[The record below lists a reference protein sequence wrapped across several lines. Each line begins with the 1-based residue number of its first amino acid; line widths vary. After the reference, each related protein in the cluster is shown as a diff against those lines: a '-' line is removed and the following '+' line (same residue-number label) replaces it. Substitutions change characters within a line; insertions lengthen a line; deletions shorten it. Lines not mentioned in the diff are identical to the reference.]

1 MDFVDFLKE
10 MLGVTNDFAI
20 TQIEKEEEPKKGIKI
35 FLKYLPNRY
44 KKDSIEYRL
53 YDTTPEREWQHLSW
67 FDYSCY
73 LVCKLPR
80 YIDSDGKPKVIELN
94 FAPKNRGYT
103 YLFSQKIIEVLQK
116 VRVQKTVADLLQ
128 TRAHIVRSVMEQA
141 VENALEERG
150 EVSDFE
156 NISLDEK
163 AYAKGHE
170 YATILIDSDKEYIIE
185 MNEGRKEKSVKAL
198 FFSLNTKEHQPQIK
212 RVNIDMWKPYMNA
225 MEDIAPQAVQVHDKF
240 HLFKKLSEAID
251 KTRKQEVKE
260 TPLLL
265 NQKYTVLKNAENR
278 TEKQQE
284 YFDKINEA
292 NLKTAQALRIRE
304 NFKDIFQ
311 INDSTT
317 ITMIYDKWI
326 QNALESNLK
335 YIQQVVETFQRHRTG
350 IINAFETKSTSG
362 KHENMNGRIQSVIA
376 KARGF
381 INFLLKIPSCVSRW
395 IRSIL
400 MLISSSR
407 STPYVFVRYP
417 VLLRERKM
425 PVCKRGY
432 YRIAA

>member
-10 MLGVTNDFAI
+10 MMGVTNDFAI
-20 TQIEKEEEPKKGIKI
+20 TQIEKEEEPKKVIKI

-94 FAPKNRGYT
+94 FAPKNKGYT

-284 YFDKINEA
+284 DFDKINEA
-292 NLKTAQALRIRE
+292 NLKTAQAWRIRE

-317 ITMIYDKWI
+317 ITIIYDKWI

-381 INFLLKIPSCVSRW
+381 INFDRFRINVLFYFGKLNLLPQK
-395 IRSIL
+395 
-400 MLISSSR
+400 
-407 STPYVFVRYP
+407 F
-417 VLLRERKM
+417 
-425 PVCKRGY
+425 
-432 YRIAA
+432 

>member
-20 TQIEKEEEPKKGIKI
+20 TQIEKEEEPKKVIKI

-94 FAPKNRGYT
+94 FAPKNKGYT

-128 TRAHIVRSVMEQA
+128 TTAHIVRSVMEQA

-163 AYAKGHE
+163 AYAKGHA

-225 MEDIAPQAVQVHDKF
+225 MKDIAPQAVQVHDKF

-284 YFDKINEA
+284 DFDKINEA
-292 NLKTAQALRIRE
+292 NLKTAQAWRIRE

-317 ITMIYDKWI
+317 ITIIYDKWI

-381 INFLLKIPSCVSRW
+381 INFDRFRINVLFYFGKLNLLPQK
-395 IRSIL
+395 
-400 MLISSSR
+400 
-407 STPYVFVRYP
+407 F
-417 VLLRERKM
+417 
-425 PVCKRGY
+425 
-432 YRIAA
+432 

>member
-20 TQIEKEEEPKKGIKI
+20 TQIEKEEEPKKVIKI

-80 YIDSDGKPKVIELN
+80 YIDSDGKPKVIDIN
-94 FAPKNRGYT
+94 FAPKNKGYT

-128 TRAHIVRSVMEQA
+128 TTAHIVRSVMEQA

-170 YATILIDSDKEYIIE
+170 YATILIDSDKEYVIE

-225 MEDIAPQAVQVHDKF
+225 MKDIAPQAVQVHDKF

-284 YFDKINEA
+284 DFDKINEA
-292 NLKTAQALRIRE
+292 NLKTAQAWRIRE

-317 ITMIYDKWI
+317 ITIIYDKWI

-381 INFLLKIPSCVSRW
+381 INFDRFRINVLFYFGKLNLLPQK
-395 IRSIL
+395 
-400 MLISSSR
+400 
-407 STPYVFVRYP
+407 F
-417 VLLRERKM
+417 
-425 PVCKRGY
+425 
-432 YRIAA
+432 

>member
-10 MLGVTNDFAI
+10 MMGVTNDFAI
-20 TQIEKEEEPKKGIKI
+20 TQIEKEEEPKKVIKI

-80 YIDSDGKPKVIELN
+80 YIDSDGKPKVIDIN
-94 FAPKNRGYT
+94 FAPKNKGYT

-128 TRAHIVRSVMEQA
+128 TTAHIVRSVMEQA

-284 YFDKINEA
+284 DFDKINEA
-292 NLKTAQALRIRE
+292 NLKTAQAWRIRE

-317 ITMIYDKWI
+317 ITIIYDKWI

-381 INFLLKIPSCVSRW
+381 INFDRFRINVLFYFGKLNLLPQK
-395 IRSIL
+395 
-400 MLISSSR
+400 
-407 STPYVFVRYP
+407 F
-417 VLLRERKM
+417 
-425 PVCKRGY
+425 
-432 YRIAA
+432 

>member
-20 TQIEKEEEPKKGIKI
+20 TQIEKEEEPKKVIKI

-94 FAPKNRGYT
+94 FAPKNKGYT

-128 TRAHIVRSVMEQA
+128 TTAHIVRSVMEQA

-225 MEDIAPQAVQVHDKF
+225 MKDIAPQAVQVHDKF

-284 YFDKINEA
+284 DFDKINEA
-292 NLKTAQALRIRE
+292 NLKTAQAWRIRE

-317 ITMIYDKWI
+317 ITIIYDKWI

-381 INFLLKIPSCVSRW
+381 INFDRFRINVLFYFGKLNLLPQK
-395 IRSIL
+395 
-400 MLISSSR
+400 
-407 STPYVFVRYP
+407 F
-417 VLLRERKM
+417 
-425 PVCKRGY
+425 
-432 YRIAA
+432 

>member
-10 MLGVTNDFAI
+10 MMGVTNDFAI
-20 TQIEKEEEPKKGIKI
+20 TQIEKEEEPKKVIKI

-80 YIDSDGKPKVIELN
+80 YIDSDGKPKVIDIN
-94 FAPKNRGYT
+94 FAPKNKGYT

-128 TRAHIVRSVMEQA
+128 TTAHIVRSVMEQA

-170 YATILIDSDKEYIIE
+170 YATILIDSDKEYVIE

-225 MEDIAPQAVQVHDKF
+225 MKDIAPQAVQVHDKF

-284 YFDKINEA
+284 DFDKINEA
-292 NLKTAQALRIRE
+292 NLKTAQAWRIRE

-317 ITMIYDKWI
+317 ITIIYDKWI

-381 INFLLKIPSCVSRW
+381 INFDRFRINVLFYFGKLNLLPQK
-395 IRSIL
+395 
-400 MLISSSR
+400 
-407 STPYVFVRYP
+407 F
-417 VLLRERKM
+417 
-425 PVCKRGY
+425 
-432 YRIAA
+432 

>member
-20 TQIEKEEEPKKGIKI
+20 TQIEKEEEPKKVIKI

-80 YIDSDGKPKVIELN
+80 YIDSDGKPKVIDIN
-94 FAPKNRGYT
+94 FAPKNKGYT

-128 TRAHIVRSVMEQA
+128 TTAHIVRSVMEQA

-284 YFDKINEA
+284 DFDKINEA
-292 NLKTAQALRIRE
+292 NLKTAQAWRIRE

-317 ITMIYDKWI
+317 ITIIYDKWI

-381 INFLLKIPSCVSRW
+381 INFDRFRINVLFYFGKLNLLPQK
-395 IRSIL
+395 
-400 MLISSSR
+400 
-407 STPYVFVRYP
+407 F
-417 VLLRERKM
+417 
-425 PVCKRGY
+425 
-432 YRIAA
+432 

>member
-20 TQIEKEEEPKKGIKI
+20 TQIEKEEEPKKVIKI

-80 YIDSDGKPKVIELN
+80 YIDSDGKPKVIDIN
-94 FAPKNRGYT
+94 FAPKNKGYT

-128 TRAHIVRSVMEQA
+128 TTAHIVRSVMEQA

-170 YATILIDSDKEYIIE
+170 YATILIDSDKEYVIE

-284 YFDKINEA
+284 DFDKINEA
-292 NLKTAQALRIRE
+292 NLKTAQAWRIRE

-317 ITMIYDKWI
+317 ITIIYDKWI

-381 INFLLKIPSCVSRW
+381 INFDRFRINVLFYFGKLNLLPQK
-395 IRSIL
+395 
-400 MLISSSR
+400 
-407 STPYVFVRYP
+407 F
-417 VLLRERKM
+417 
-425 PVCKRGY
+425 
-432 YRIAA
+432 

>member
-1 MDFVDFLKE
+1 M
-10 MLGVTNDFAI
+10 
-20 TQIEKEEEPKKGIKI
+20 
-35 FLKYLPNRY
+35 
-44 KKDSIEYRL
+44 
-53 YDTTPEREWQHLSW
+53 
-67 FDYSCY
+67 
-73 LVCKLPR
+73 VCKLPR
-80 YIDSDGKPKVIELN
+80 YIDSDGKPKVIDIN
-94 FAPKNRGYT
+94 FAPKNKGYT

-128 TRAHIVRSVMEQA
+128 TTAHIVRSVMEQA

-284 YFDKINEA
+284 DFDKINEA
-292 NLKTAQALRIRE
+292 NLKTAQAWRIRE

-317 ITMIYDKWI
+317 ITIIYDKWI

-381 INFLLKIPSCVSRW
+381 INFDRFRINVLFYFGKLNLLPQK
-395 IRSIL
+395 
-400 MLISSSR
+400 
-407 STPYVFVRYP
+407 F
-417 VLLRERKM
+417 
-425 PVCKRGY
+425 
-432 YRIAA
+432 

>member
-10 MLGVTNDFAI
+10 MMGVTNDFAI
-20 TQIEKEEEPKKGIKI
+20 TQIEKEEEPKKVIKI

-80 YIDSDGKPKVIELN
+80 YIDSDGKPKVIDIN
-94 FAPKNRGYT
+94 FAPKNKGYT

-128 TRAHIVRSVMEQA
+128 TTAHIVRSVMEQA

-170 YATILIDSDKEYIIE
+170 YATILIDSDKEYVIE

-284 YFDKINEA
+284 DFDKINEA
-292 NLKTAQALRIRE
+292 NLKTAQAWRIRE

-317 ITMIYDKWI
+317 ITIIYDKWI

-381 INFLLKIPSCVSRW
+381 INFDRFRINVLFYFGKLNLLPQK
-395 IRSIL
+395 
-400 MLISSSR
+400 
-407 STPYVFVRYP
+407 F
-417 VLLRERKM
+417 
-425 PVCKRGY
+425 
-432 YRIAA
+432 

>member
-1 MDFVDFLKE
+1 

-20 TQIEKEEEPKKGIKI
+20 TQIEKEEEPKKVIKI

-94 FAPKNRGYT
+94 FAPKNKGYT

-128 TRAHIVRSVMEQA
+128 TTAHIVRSVMEQA

-284 YFDKINEA
+284 DFDKINEA
-292 NLKTAQALRIRE
+292 NLKTAQAWRIRE

-317 ITMIYDKWI
+317 ITIIYDKWI

-381 INFLLKIPSCVSRW
+381 INFDRFRINVLFYFGKLNLLPQK
-395 IRSIL
+395 
-400 MLISSSR
+400 
-407 STPYVFVRYP
+407 F
-417 VLLRERKM
+417 
-425 PVCKRGY
+425 
-432 YRIAA
+432 

>member
-128 TRAHIVRSVMEQA
+128 TTAHIVRSVMEQA

-381 INFLLKIPSCVSRW
+381 INFDRFRINVLFYFGKLNLLPQK
-395 IRSIL
+395 
-400 MLISSSR
+400 
-407 STPYVFVRYP
+407 F
-417 VLLRERKM
+417 
-425 PVCKRGY
+425 
-432 YRIAA
+432 

>member
-20 TQIEKEEEPKKGIKI
+20 TQIEKEEEPKKVIKI

-80 YIDSDGKPKVIELN
+80 YIDSDGKPKVIDIN
-94 FAPKNRGYT
+94 FAPKNKGYT

-128 TRAHIVRSVMEQA
+128 TTAHIVRSVMEQA

-284 YFDKINEA
+284 DFDKINEA
-292 NLKTAQALRIRE
+292 NLKTAQAWRIRE

-317 ITMIYDKWI
+317 ITIIYDKWI

-395 IRSIL
+395 IRSI
-400 MLISSSR
+400 
-407 STPYVFVRYP
+407 
-417 VLLRERKM
+417 
-425 PVCKRGY
+425 
-432 YRIAA
+432 

>member
-35 FLKYLPNRY
+35 FLKYLPDRY

-128 TRAHIVRSVMEQA
+128 TTAHIVRSVMEQA

-292 NLKTAQALRIRE
+292 NLKTAQAWRIRE

-381 INFLLKIPSCVSRW
+381 INFLLKIPFCVSRW
-395 IRSIL
+395 IRSI
-400 MLISSSR
+400 
-407 STPYVFVRYP
+407 
-417 VLLRERKM
+417 
-425 PVCKRGY
+425 
-432 YRIAA
+432 

>member
-35 FLKYLPNRY
+35 FLKYLPDRY

-80 YIDSDGKPKVIELN
+80 YIDSDGKPKVIDIN
-94 FAPKNRGYT
+94 FAPKNKGYT

-128 TRAHIVRSVMEQA
+128 TTAHIVRSVMEQA

-284 YFDKINEA
+284 DFDKINEA
-292 NLKTAQALRIRE
+292 NLKTAQAWRIRE

-317 ITMIYDKWI
+317 ITIIYDKWI

-381 INFLLKIPSCVSRW
+381 INFDRFRINVLFYFGKLNLLPQK
-395 IRSIL
+395 
-400 MLISSSR
+400 
-407 STPYVFVRYP
+407 F
-417 VLLRERKM
+417 
-425 PVCKRGY
+425 
-432 YRIAA
+432 

>member
-20 TQIEKEEEPKKGIKI
+20 TQIEKEEEPKKVIKI

-80 YIDSDGKPKVIELN
+80 YIDSDGKPKVIDIN
-94 FAPKNRGYT
+94 FAPKNKGYT

-128 TRAHIVRSVMEQA
+128 TTAHIVRSVMEQA

-284 YFDKINEA
+284 DFDKINEA
-292 NLKTAQALRIRE
+292 NLKTAQAWRIRE

-381 INFLLKIPSCVSRW
+381 INFDRFRINVLFYFGKLNLLPQK
-395 IRSIL
+395 
-400 MLISSSR
+400 
-407 STPYVFVRYP
+407 F
-417 VLLRERKM
+417 
-425 PVCKRGY
+425 
-432 YRIAA
+432 

>member
-20 TQIEKEEEPKKGIKI
+20 TQIEKEEEPKKVIKI

-80 YIDSDGKPKVIELN
+80 YIDSDGKPKVIDIN
-94 FAPKNRGYT
+94 FAPKNKGYT

-128 TRAHIVRSVMEQA
+128 TTAHIVRSVMEQA

-225 MEDIAPQAVQVHDKF
+225 MKDIAPQAVQVHDKF

-284 YFDKINEA
+284 DFDKINEA
-292 NLKTAQALRIRE
+292 NLKTAQAWRIRE

-317 ITMIYDKWI
+317 ITIIYDKWI

-381 INFLLKIPSCVSRW
+381 INFDRFRINVLFYFGKLNLLPQK
-395 IRSIL
+395 
-400 MLISSSR
+400 
-407 STPYVFVRYP
+407 F
-417 VLLRERKM
+417 
-425 PVCKRGY
+425 
-432 YRIAA
+432 

>member
-1 MDFVDFLKE
+1 
-10 MLGVTNDFAI
+10 LGVTNDFAI
-20 TQIEKEEEPKKGIKI
+20 TQIEKEEEPKKVIKI

-80 YIDSDGKPKVIELN
+80 YIDSDGKPKVIDIN
-94 FAPKNRGYT
+94 FAPKNKGYT

-128 TRAHIVRSVMEQA
+128 TTAHIVRSVMEQA

-284 YFDKINEA
+284 DFDKINEA
-292 NLKTAQALRIRE
+292 NLKTAQAWRIRE

-317 ITMIYDKWI
+317 ITIIYDKWI

-395 IRSIL
+395 IRSI
-400 MLISSSR
+400 
-407 STPYVFVRYP
+407 
-417 VLLRERKM
+417 
-425 PVCKRGY
+425 
-432 YRIAA
+432 

>member
-20 TQIEKEEEPKKGIKI
+20 TQIEKEEEPKKVIKI

-94 FAPKNRGYT
+94 FAPKNKGYT

-128 TRAHIVRSVMEQA
+128 TTAHIVRSVMEQA

-284 YFDKINEA
+284 DFDKINEA
-292 NLKTAQALRIRE
+292 NLKTAQAWRIRE

-317 ITMIYDKWI
+317 ITIIYDKWI

-395 IRSIL
+395 IRSI
-400 MLISSSR
+400 
-407 STPYVFVRYP
+407 
-417 VLLRERKM
+417 
-425 PVCKRGY
+425 
-432 YRIAA
+432 